1 MTTRGRF
8 ITLEGGEGVG
18 KSTQLARLG
27 DWLRGRGI
35 DVLLTREPGG
45 TAVGEAIRA
54 VLLDCDLP
62 TMHADTELLL
72 MYAARV
78 EHVRRRIEPHL
89 AAGGWVLSDR
99 FADASH
105 VYQGAGRGI
114 DPARIEALERWAL
127 GGFRPDLTF
136 LLDMPVAAGM
146 ARVRARGAAD
156 RFERERLAFFERV
169 RAAYLARADR
179 EPDRFEVVDADRDA
193 DTVSAELVARLQAR
207 WPELAP

>member
-1 MTTRGRF
+1 MSRRGRF

-18 KSTQLARLG
+18 KSTQLQRLG
-27 DWLRGRGI
+27 DWLRRQGI
-35 DVLLTREPGG
+35 EVVVTREPGG
-45 TAVGEAIRA
+45 TPVGEAIRA
-54 VLLDCDLP
+54 VLLDRDLP
-62 TMHADTELLL
+62 AMHPDTELLL

-78 EHVRRRIEPHL
+78 EHLRRLIEPRL
-89 AAGGWVLSDR
+89 AAGCWVLSDR

-105 VYQGAGRGI
+105 VYQGAGRGL
-114 DPARIEALERWAL
+114 DPARIAALEHWAL

-156 RFERERLAFFERV
+156 RFEAEELAFFERV

-179 EPDRFEVVDADRDA
+179 EPERFEVIDADRDVEQVAA
-193 DTVSAELVARLQAR
+193 DLIACLRARL
-207 WPELAP
+207 PECGP

>member
-1 MTTRGRF
+1 MTARGRF

-18 KSTQLARLG
+18 KSTQLQRLG

-54 VLLDCDLP
+54 VLLDRDLP
-62 TMHADTELLL
+62 AMHADTELLL

-78 EHVRRRIEPHL
+78 EHVQRLIAPHL
-89 AAGGWVLSDR
+89 ARGGWVLSDR

-156 RFERERLAFFERV
+156 RFETERLAFFERV

-179 EPDRFEVVDADRDA
+179 EPERFEVVDADRDA
-193 DTVSAELVARLQAR
+193 DTVSAELIARLQAR